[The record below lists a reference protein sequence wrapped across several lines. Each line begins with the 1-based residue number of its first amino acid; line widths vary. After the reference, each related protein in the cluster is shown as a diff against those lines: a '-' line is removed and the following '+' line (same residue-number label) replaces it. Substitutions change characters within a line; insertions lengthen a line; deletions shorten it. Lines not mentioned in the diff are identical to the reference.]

1 MRIRYSLTHYITCGP
16 SILAGKSLTITSFV
30 EDNSHDLSPTKSR
43 MFRNNRKINLKV
55 KRTLEMN
62 DDASVRLNKSFASLV
77 HQAGG
82 YDNLQF
88 GEREIMCPNK
98 DASCVKK
105 VMERLC

>member
-1 MRIRYSLTHYITCGP
+1 
-16 SILAGKSLTITSFV
+16 
-30 EDNSHDLSPTKSR
+30 
-43 MFRNNRKINLKV
+43 
-55 KRTLEMN
+55 MN